1 MTKLRTC
8 IVSCMKNEG
17 PYILDW
23 IAYHKMIGVTDFL
36 IYAND
41 CDDRTFQILLELHR
55 MRIIEFRFN
64 HVLPRRGVQKSALW
78 WAASEPI
85 VAEADW
91 LMMLDVDEYINIHIG
106 NRMLKDL
113 YEKHAAAD
121 AISLVWRRF
130 GHAGVVEISDT
141 PVPLEFSQAE
151 TSQVTAHRFFKT
163 VFRNNGKFE
172 RMGVHRP
179 YLEWDPKDIN
189 WVLPNGEFVPED
201 EMPGILHVR
210 ENYGYETAQ
219 INHYALRSMDAFLGK
234 KVRGRANHMSGKMG
248 LGYWMKFDHNEERD
262 ESLHPLMKKAVVIK
276 STYLRESYIL
286 SDLVKESREIHRNL
300 AKKIR
305 SRDWGQ
311 DFVKQIQEF
320 VDSKKFP
327 DDIKRTG

>member
-55 MRIIEFRFN
+55 MKIIEFRFN
-64 HVLPRRGVQKSALW
+64 HILKRGVQKSALW
-78 WAASEPI
+78 WARSEPL

-91 LMMLDVDEYINIHIG
+91 LMMLDVDEYVNIHIG

-113 YEKHAAAD
+113 YDKHTNAD

-130 GHAGVVEISDT
+130 GHAGVSEISDT

-262 ESLHPLMKKAVVIK
+262 DSLHPLMKKAVGIK